1 MRNELRKGCEWWRT
15 GRVSPHA
22 STPHL
27 AYDIAIL
34 RFAIDDATFT
44 VSGVVLGQCVA
55 VCCIAT
61 RYCNLNKRPTRLV
74 ESRRPKTGKGDN
86 AEMTTQLG
94 D

>member
-1 MRNELRKGCEWWRT
+1 MVANRPSFTTCVN
-15 GRVSPHA
+15 SPF
-22 STPHL
+22 SV
-27 AYDIAIL
+27 AIMQFCS
-34 RFAIDDATFT
+34 FAIDDVT
-44 VSGVVLGQCVA
+44 VTVEGLVLGQCVA